1 MAQSTILLDG
11 LYSPAETIQVNCL
24 LRIDVLVRTSESELA
39 TGLLR
44 LLHGQL
50 ARERGD
56 VTRSEDTAMDLRGGG
71 RDIQASWHGH
81 GHGSFKVVLF
91 V

>member
-1 MAQSTILLDG
+1 MGRCTARLDV
-11 LYSPAETIQVNCL
+11 LYSHAEVIKAWYL
-24 LRIDVLVRTSESELA
+24 LRIDVLVRTGTSELG

-44 LLHGQL
+44 LLHEQI

-56 VTRSEDTAMDLRGGG
+56 ISRSEDTAMAIERRWYG
-71 RDIQASWHGH
+71 
-81 GHGSFKVVLF
+81 GHGSLRVITVY

>member
-1 MAQSTILLDG
+1 MAQCTVTLDV
-11 LYSPAETIQVNCL
+11 LYGSHAEAIQAKCL
-24 LRIDVLVRTSESELA
+24 NLGIDVLVRTSELG

-44 LLHGQL
+44 LLHEQL
-50 ARERGD
+50 TRERGD

-71 RDIQASWHGH
+71 RDIKASWYGH
-81 GHGSFKVVLF
+81 GHGSLTMLF